1 MTNDTPSTPLAPQHV
16 NTVEEGITSPV
27 DPTDSE
33 FLSEIAKMLTRPPMF
48 IHAIGLGFGTMDLS
62 TGDRELVGFITL
74 SGQVANPMADLDIT
88 GLEGVGGI
96 EGIEIDVDGSQYLTV
111 DMPGVMTLDALRGLR
126 GKMDLVIAE
135 ADAYVARMAGEGPG
149 EGQ

>member
-1 MTNDTPSTPLAPQHV
+1 MTNDTPSTPQSIG
-16 NTVEEGITSPV
+16 EGITSPV

-33 FLSEIAKMLTRPPMF
+33 SLSEIAQVFNATSPMF
-48 IHAIGLGFGTMDLS
+48 IHAIGLGFGRMDPS
-62 TGDRELVGFITL
+62 TGDSELVGLITL

-88 GLEGVGGI
+88 GLKGVGGI

-111 DMPGVMTLDALRGLR
+111 NMPGVMTLDALRGLR
-126 GKMDLVIAE
+126 AKMDRVIAE
-135 ADAYVARMAGEGPG
+135 VDAYVARMAGEGPG